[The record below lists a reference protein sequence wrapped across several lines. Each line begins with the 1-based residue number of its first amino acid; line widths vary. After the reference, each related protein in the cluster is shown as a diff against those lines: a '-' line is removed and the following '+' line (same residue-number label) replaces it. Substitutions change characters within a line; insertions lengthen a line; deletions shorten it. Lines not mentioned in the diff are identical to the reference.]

1 MIRINSLSA
10 KRAKR
15 DFFFFSS
22 KIQKKKKKKK
32 DFHFSDN

>member
-15 DFFFFSS
+15 DFFFFPR
-22 KIQKKKKKKK
+22 KYKKKKKKK
-32 DFHFSDN
+32 KITGS